1 MDLEEAYQVVG
12 EFGRHQKRMITIL
25 VLLQIYMACQ
35 TMLIILVGAVPEYQ
49 IEPVTGDLDDDITQ
63 RVKFTEDI
71 SSIVTEWYLIKHE
84 AYKVNLAG
92 SLFFAGVLIGNVLF
106 GPLSDKIG
114 RKPVFLTGLFFE
126 VLFGYGTALAPS
138 YVVFAVSRLLVG
150 MMNGG
155 MALVCFVLTQEYVG
169 KSYWAMTGTLTN
181 MTFAVGIAL
190 FAALGY
196 YVQPWRNLAT
206 AANCPGLLLFLF
218 CVTLPESPRWLYSR
232 GQTEKAEDILKDFA
246 VRNGKGRIP
255 VKLRRTVST
264 STPDASSP
272 GVFQLITHPILR
284 WRTVVLM
291 YVWYSC
297 SLVYYGLTLIAS
309 EDKGNRYLS
318 VAMYGLVEL
327 PAYPLCMYFINKQ
340 WAGRRK
346 SMANFLT
353 FAGVSCLLTMFVPVS
368 GTLISATSLAL
379 LGKLMVSAA
388 FNIAYVYTS
397 ELYPTVIRNAG
408 LGVCSMSCR
417 VGGIL
422 APFVP
427 SMKSLHTSMPFMVF
441 CLSGISAGCLGL
453 LLPETLNKPAA
464 ETLDELSSPTYQ
476 RILQPQVHLLEEKHL
491 IDHNGADSD

>member
-1 MDLEEAYQVVG
+1 MDLEEAYQLVG
-12 EFGRHQKRMITIL
+12 EFGRHQKRMVTIL

-35 TMLIILVGAVPEYQ
+35 SMLIILVGAVPEYQ
-49 IEPVTGDLDDDITQ
+49 IEPVTGSSGDDITQ
-63 RVKFTEDI
+63 SVKFTEDVN
-71 SSIVTEWYLIKHE
+71 SIVTEWYLIKHE

-138 YVVFAVSRLLVG
+138 YEVFAVSRLLVG

-169 KSYWAMTGTLTN
+169 RSYWAMTGTLTN

-196 YVQPWRNLAT
+196 YVRPWRNLAT
-206 AANCPGLLLFLF
+206 AANCPGLLLFLL
-218 CVTLPESPRWLYSR
+218 CVSLPESPRWLYSR
-232 GQTEKAEDILKDFA
+232 GHTEKAEDILQYFA
-246 VRNGKGRIP
+246 VRNGKGRIS
-255 VKLRRTVST
+255 VKLRQTVS
-264 STPDASSP
+264 SSAPDAASP
-272 GVFQLITHPILR
+272 GVFQLVTHPILR

-291 YVWYSC
+291 YVWYAC
-297 SLVYYGLTLIAS
+297 SLVYYGLTLSAS
-309 EDKGNRYLS
+309 EDKGS
-318 VAMYGLVEL
+318 
-327 PAYPLCMYFINKQ
+327 
-340 WAGRRK
+340 
-346 SMANFLT
+346 
-353 FAGVSCLLTMFVPVS
+353 LL
-368 GTLISATSLAL
+368 SATSLAL
-379 LGKLMVSAA
+379 VGKLMVSAA
-388 FNIAYVYTS
+388 FNIVYVYTS

-427 SMKSLHTSMPFMVF
+427 KIIAHLHAIHGV
-441 CLSGISAGCLGL
+441 LSKWDFRGL
-453 LLPETLNKPAA
+453 PGAP
-464 ETLDELSSPTYQ
+464 SPGDT
-476 RILQPQVHLLEEKHL
+476 
-491 IDHNGADSD
+491 